1 MLEYSVDQ
9 YLRQRADEIDPVDEH
24 SCYRFLGLN
33 AVNYVIAI
41 VNKTI
46 NTVDNTVVKTENSDW
61 KKEDDRNGHPLE
73 LIPFFRRWPKTDNY
87 AVRIIVLQLIFNTL
101 IAVFF
106 VLMGIIMGR
115 IPSWKALGKAFVE
128 GMIISNT
135 IGFTWTLVTLALGPL
150 LRRMNRLPFPA
161 LIASYTGMGFLVT
174 LVAFFGVSHIPG
186 FGGVANWYL
195 ESEFYLSTLALSFFI
210 ALILGVAYTSRFAAL
225 ERDAALARESER
237 LQVVERQAMQANLR
251 ALQAQIEPHFL
262 FNTLANV
269 VGLIH
274 PQPDKAK
281 LMLEQFIVYLRATLS
296 ATREEHS
303 TLGSEFEMMKNF
315 LAILQIRMGDRL
327 QVRFDLPGDLSEVPV
342 PPMLMQPL
350 VENAIKHGLEPKI
363 EGGEITLS
371 VKRSGEKIA
380 ITIADTGLGFQD
392 STSNGIG
399 LKNVRERVRQLYGD
413 AGSLV
418 IEDNMPCG
426 TRITISIPDKKH

>member
-1 MLEYSVDQ
+1 M
-9 YLRQRADEIDPVDEH
+9 
-24 SCYRFLGLN
+24 
-33 AVNYVIAI
+33 
-41 VNKTI
+41 
-46 NTVDNTVVKTENSDW
+46 VKTENSDW

-73 LIPFFRRWPKTDNY
+73 LIAFFRRWPKTDNY
-87 AVRIIVLQLIFNTL
+87 AVRIVVLTLIFNAL
-101 IAVFF
+101 IAAFF
-106 VLMGIIMGR
+106 ILMGLIMGR
-115 IPSWKALGKAFVE
+115 IPSWKALGNGLVE
-128 GMIISNT
+128 AMIISNT
-135 IGFTWTLVTLALGPL
+135 VGFTWALVTQSFRPL
-150 LRRMNRLPFPA
+150 FRRMNKLPFPA
-161 LIASYTGMGFLVT
+161 LIASYTAMGFMVT
-174 LVAFFGVSHIPG
+174 LVAFFGVSYIPG
-186 FGGVANWYL
+186 FEGITNWYL
-195 ESEFYLSTLALSFFI
+195 KSEFYISTLALSFFI
-210 ALILGVAYTSRFAAL
+210 ALILGVAYKSRFAAL

-237 LQVVERQAMQANLR
+237 LQVVERQAVQANLR

-274 PQPDKAK
+274 PQPDIAK
-281 LMLEQFIVYLRATLS
+281 RMLEQFIVYLRATLS

-327 QVRFDLPGDLSEVPV
+327 QVRFDLPCDLADVPV

-363 EGGEITLS
+363 EGGEVALS

-399 LKNVRERVRQLYGD
+399 LMNVRERVQQLYGG

>member
-1 MLEYSVDQ
+1 MNHAA
-9 YLRQRADEIDPVDEH
+9 R
-24 SCYRFLGLN
+24 
-33 AVNYVIAI
+33 IA
-41 VNKTI
+41 NTTI
-46 NTVDNTVVKTENSDW
+46 NTVDNIVVNTDNSDW
-61 KKEDDRNGHPLE
+61 EKEADKNADGCDDTNGHPLE
-73 LIPFFRRWPKTDNY
+73 LIAFFRRWPKTDNR
-87 AVRIIVLQLIFNTL
+87 AVRIVVLGLIFNTL

-106 VLMGIIMGR
+106 VLMAIIMGR
-115 IPSWKALGKAFVE
+115 IPSWKALGSGLAE
-128 GMIISNT
+128 SLLISNI
-135 IGFTWTLVTLALGPL
+135 IGFTWALLMLALGPL
-150 LRRMNRLPFPA
+150 FKRMNQLPFA
-161 LIASYTGMGFLVT
+161 AQIASYTAMGFIVT
-174 LVAFFGVSHIPG
+174 LVAFTGISFIPG
-186 FGGVANWYL
+186 YGGVANFYL
-195 ESEFYLSTLALSFFI
+195 ESKFYISVLTLSFVI
-210 ALILGVAYTSRFAAL
+210 ALVLGVAYRSRFAGL
-225 ERDAALARESER
+225 ERDATLARESAR

-327 QVRFDLPGDLSEVPV
+327 QVRFDLPQDLSDLPV

-350 VENAIKHGLEPKI
+350 VENAIRHGLEPKI
-363 EGGEITLS
+363 EGGEVALL
-371 VKRSGEKIA
+371 VKRCGEKIA
-380 ITIADTGLGFQD
+380 ITVADTGLGFQD

-399 LKNVRERVRQLYGD
+399 LKNVRERVQQLYGD
-413 AGSLV
+413 AGSLT

>member
-1 MLEYSVDQ
+1 MTYAAATANTAINSVDN
-9 YLRQRADEIDPVDEH
+9 IVV
-24 SCYRFLGLN
+24 N
-33 AVNYVIAI
+33 A
-41 VNKTI
+41 
-46 NTVDNTVVKTENSDW
+46 ENSDC
-61 KKEDDRNGHPLE
+61 KKAADKDDDRNGDRCDDRNGHPLE
-73 LIPFFRRWPKTDNY
+73 LIAFFRRWPKTDSR
-87 AVRIIVLQLIFNTL
+87 AVRIIVLGLIFNAL

-106 VLMGIIMGR
+106 VLMAIIMGR
-115 IPSWKALGKAFVE
+115 IPSWKALVSGFAE
-128 GMIISNT
+128 SLLISNI
-135 IGFTWTLVTLALGPL
+135 IGFTWALLMLALGPL
-150 LRRMNRLPFPA
+150 FRRMNQLPFA
-161 LIASYTGMGFLVT
+161 AQIASYTAMGFIVT
-174 LVAFFGVSHIPG
+174 LVAFSGISFIPG
-186 FGGVANWYL
+186 YGGVANFYL
-195 ESEFYLSTLALSFFI
+195 ESKFYISVLTLSFVI
-210 ALILGVAYTSRFAAL
+210 ALVLGVAYKSRFAGL
-225 ERDAALARESER
+225 ERDATLARESAR

-303 TLGSEFEMMKNF
+303 TLGSEFDMMKNF

-327 QVRFDLPGDLSEVPV
+327 QVRFDLPRELSDLPV

-363 EGGEITLS
+363 EGGEVALS
-371 VKRSGEKIA
+371 VKRNGEKIA
-380 ITIADTGLGFQD
+380 ITIADTGLGFQN

-399 LKNVRERVRQLYGD
+399 LKNVRERLQQLYGE
-413 AGSLV
+413 AGSLT

-426 TRITISIPDKKH
+426 TRITILITDMKP